1 MIIPCRSE
9 WDNPSPRRP
18 RMPRVRRPPGDAPS
32 FRFGYYYFALT
43 DLPAE
48 RRSLQAS
55 MTRSAIE
62 VSAFFR

>member
-1 MIIPCRSE
+1 MPFRLGQPTVTVSAANAEGAPLIG
-9 WDNPSPRRP
+9 RRTLDP
-18 RMPRVRRPPGDAPS
+18 
-32 FRFGYYYFALT
+32 FRCGNYYFALT

-62 VSAFFR
+62 VSAFLR